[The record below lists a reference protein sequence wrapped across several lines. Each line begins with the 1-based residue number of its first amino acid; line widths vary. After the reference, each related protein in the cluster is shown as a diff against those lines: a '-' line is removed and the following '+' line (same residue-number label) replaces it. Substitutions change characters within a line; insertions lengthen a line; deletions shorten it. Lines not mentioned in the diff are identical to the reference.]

1 MKSKKCFFLLP
12 MSYNDG
18 RDVPPEVMDGI
29 FDELYLT
36 FGGYSIGGIAEG
48 TWRMTDGTKAS
59 DSSLQVWVIMD
70 EEQIPVMRDLI
81 KKFAKILGQEKMLF
95 EAMDWPGE
103 FIGPD

>member
-1 MKSKKCFFLLP
+1 MKLKKCFFLLP
-12 MSYNDG
+12 TSYNDG
-18 RDVPPEVMDGI
+18 REVPPEVMDGI
-29 FDELYLT
+29 LDELYLT

-48 TWRMTDGTKAS
+48 TWRMSDGTKVS
-59 DSSLQVWVIMD
+59 DLSLQVWVIMD
-70 EEQIPVMRDLI
+70 EEKVPVMRDLI